1 MPNGS
6 ATLSISHMKVGIVME
21 HQGNLGGALA
31 SFRSAGAIQRRLT
44 GSDDSNAERQRD
56 LITVESK
63 IGDIAMAQGDLT
75 AAETAYRA
83 ALGRPGPPEID
94 RAEQTVLAQFQLTA
108 SNRRATA
115 FARFCTILHER
126 QKVI

>member
-1 MPNGS
+1 
-6 ATLSISHMKVGIVME
+6 L

-31 SFRSAGAIQRRLT
+31 AFRSPGAIQRRLT

-63 IGDIAMAQGDLT
+63 IGDIAMAQSDLT

-83 ALGRPGPPEID
+83 PPWAAGD
-94 RAEQTVLAQFQLTA
+94 
-108 SNRRATA
+108 
-115 FARFCTILHER
+115 
-126 QKVI
+126 